1 MFKKFNFTGLLFIQW
16 TWMELRLW
24 VRRVVKWNL
33 RKITG
38 LCELQRIAYGET
50 PGAARSSNIERSL
63 MMSRSS
69 EIQKLISYLDRAANE
84 GRFSASKSSN
94 DLIISKAVK
103 AVMQIKL
110 IKPSVHQQFVISLE
124 KCIQQIWSYRQ
135 LLNDLESLR
144 TTSYNSENSE
154 HEEKLIKLW
163 KSLRPNEELSDRISR
178 QWQEIGFQGD
188 DPKTDFRGM
197 GILGLENLLYFAI
210 DYPEAARH
218 VLSRSNHP
226 RLGYSFAI
234 VGINLTSMAI
244 NLFRDGSAK
253 YHIYNTCQF
262 GSHIETFHKFY
273 CYLFLEFDK
282 FWLSEKPRDVMEF
295 GKIRDRFEKKI
306 RVELSDLKVQFKL
319 NVAVETI

>member
-24 VRRVVKWNL
+24 VQRVVKWNL

-84 GRFSASKSSN
+84 GRFSATKSSN

-124 KCIQQIWSYRQ
+124 KCIQKIWSYRQ

-197 GILGLENLLYFAI
+197 GILGLENLL
-210 DYPEAARH
+210 
-218 VLSRSNHP
+218 
-226 RLGYSFAI
+226 YSFAI